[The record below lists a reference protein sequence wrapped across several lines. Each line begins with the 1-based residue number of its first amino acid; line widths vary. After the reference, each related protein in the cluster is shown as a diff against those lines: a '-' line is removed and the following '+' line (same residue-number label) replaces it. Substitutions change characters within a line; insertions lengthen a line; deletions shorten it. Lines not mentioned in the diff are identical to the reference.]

1 MWVKLD
7 DGIADHPKFFDA
19 GRHLGRH
26 GIARAF
32 AVYVAGLAYANK
44 HLTDGFLSESVVK
57 AFKIDRKPCEIGE
70 VLAFADVGLWETV
83 PGGWRIHDYHH
94 HNPKSQ
100 DVKDKRERD
109 ADRKRQERLDKEG
122 RRPRGLH
129 AESSALARARS
140 RPDPDPVP
148 VQGEDHAALRAPD
161 SGKPVENR
169 RARPEPVEAVK
180 VLRALVW
187 REVLAIFADGPP
199 LTTDPITRLER
210 VDEFE
215 IRERLKDRAARAGL
229 IYDVED
235 FHEQAALAIRRCSS
249 SGGHQDAQRNAWRRA
264 TR

>member
-1 MWVKLD
+1 VWVKLD

-57 AFKIDRKPCEIGE
+57 SFKIDRKPGEIAL
-70 VLAFADVGLWETV
+70 VLGFADVGLWDPV

-109 ADRKRQERLDKEG
+109 AARKRQEREEKDQRVRSDSTRSP
-122 RRPRGLH
+122 RR
-129 AESSALARARS
+129 SRARD
-140 RPDPDPVP
+140 PVLDPDPVP
-148 VQGEDHAALRAPD
+148 VQAEDHAALRTAER
-161 SGKPVENR
+161 GKPVENPKR
-169 RARPEPVEAVK
+169 RRPPVEATN

-187 REVLAIFADGPP
+187 REVASLYRSGGPAP
-199 LTTDPITRLER
+199 HHGDVIEH
-210 VDEFE
+210 
-215 IRERLKDRAARAGL
+215 LKCTAARAGL
-229 IYDVED
+229 IYAVDD
-235 FHEQAALAIRRCSS
+235 FHNQAELAIARFSS
-249 SGGHQDAQRNAWRRA
+249 PGAARDAERSEWRAAGRPG
-264 TR
+264 R